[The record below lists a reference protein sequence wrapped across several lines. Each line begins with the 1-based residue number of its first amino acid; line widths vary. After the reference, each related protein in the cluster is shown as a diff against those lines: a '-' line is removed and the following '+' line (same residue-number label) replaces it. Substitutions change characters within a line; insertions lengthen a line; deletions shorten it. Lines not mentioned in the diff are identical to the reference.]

1 MISRRVLLFSIL
13 FFLLGVSLFYFVFTN
28 LLNHSRLDTIPEG
41 AYIVPWMKPNP
52 PFQQLPNSFSID
64 AVMANALRISITFK
78 IDMWDGSK
86 RVIPSMIYLG
96 HDSQYVYVGG
106 KFVGMHSNPASVP
119 NGWTQ
124 PNVFSIYFDV
134 ANSGTLTTPEAG
146 SRMSVTID
154 VPQETLAAESWSD
167 MMWIYEPVTYKHM
180 MWMPTNNYLRSIGQ
194 GQTVFSTA
202 YHAADYDNS
211 TGTLTMLFARSL
223 SRPEIANINALQ
235 MKAGERWVMGFLI
248 ELEFQSTT
256 IDDRADG
263 WPRTTFGVW
272 SNDSSWWPKLAI
284 DLSNPP
290 ATYTGVPL

>member
-1 MISRRVLLFSIL
+1 MISKRILLFSIL
-13 FFLLGVSLFYFVFTN
+13 FLILGISLFSFVFTN
-28 LLNHSRLDTIPEG
+28 LLNHSRMDTIPEG

-52 PFQQLPNSFSID
+52 PIQQLPDSFSID
-64 AVMANALRISITFK
+64 AVMANALRISIIFT
-78 IDMWDGSK
+78 ITMWDNST
-86 RVIPSMIYLG
+86 RVIPSTVYLG
-96 HDSQYVYVGG
+96 HDLEYLYVGG
-106 KFVGMHSNPASVP
+106 KFVGMHSNPASEP
-119 NGWTQ
+119 YGWTQ
-124 PNVFSIYFDV
+124 PNVFNIYFDV

-146 SRMSVTID
+146 SRMLVTID
-154 VPQETLAAESWSD
+154 VPQETLAVDSWSD

-180 MWMPTNNYLRSIGQ
+180 IWMPTKNYLRSIGQ

-256 IDDRADG
+256 IDYRVDG
-263 WPRTTFGVW
+263 WPMTTYGVW
-272 SNDSSWWPKLAI
+272 SNDSSLWPKLAI